1 MAVYDCLPDPPE
13 EDVAVPAKT
22 KKSEAVDQ
30 TLAKVVAHPLRIE
43 ALSILLERAASPK
56 ELGAALNTPVGNI
69 SYHVRE
75 LERIGMIE
83 LVEEK
88 ARRGAV
94 EHFYR
99 AIRRPLLSTGEWEEL
114 SPPER
119 EVISAWMMK
128 LMMADAVK
136 ALRAGTFDARAD
148 RHLSRT
154 EMLVDE
160 RGWKELV
167 EIQEGALRSVL
178 EVQARCLE
186 RLAEADDA
194 EAINTVTGLSCFE
207 LPRRSAPR

>member
-1 MAVYDCLPDPPE
+1 MT
-13 EDVAVPAKT
+13 AKT
-22 KKSEAVDQ
+22 KRREGVDQ
-30 TLAKVVAHPLRIE
+30 TLAQVVAHPLRIE
-43 ALSILLERAASPK
+43 ALSILSERAASPK

-99 AIRRPLLSTGEWEEL
+99 AIRRPRLSASEWEEL
-114 SPPER
+114 SPAER
-119 EVISAWMMK
+119 EVISAWVMK
-128 LMMADAVK
+128 LMMTDAVK
-136 ALRAGTFDARAD
+136 ALRAGTLDARGD

-154 EMLVDE
+154 EMQVDE

-167 EIQEGALRSVL
+167 EIQEKALRSVHS
-178 EVQARCLE
+178 VQARCAK
-186 RLAEADDA
+186 RLAGSGGAA
-194 EAINTVTGLSCFE
+194 TINTVTGLSCFE
-207 LPRRSAPR
+207 LPPRSASS

>member
-1 MAVYDCLPDPPE
+1 
-13 EDVAVPAKT
+13 VAVTAKT
-22 KKSEAVDQ
+22 KRREGVDQ

-43 ALSILLERAASPK
+43 ALSILSERAASPK

-99 AIRRPLLSTGEWEEL
+99 AIRRPTLDNGEWEGL
-114 SPPER
+114 SPAER
-119 EVISAWMMK
+119 EVISAWIVK
-128 LMMADAVK
+128 LMLTDAVK
-136 ALRAGTFDARAD
+136 ALRAGTIDSRGD

-154 EMLVDE
+154 EALIDE
-160 RGWKELV
+160 QGWEELI
-167 EIQEGALRSVL
+167 EIQEKALRSIL
-178 EVQARCLE
+178 ASQARCAK
-186 RLAEADDA
+186 RLAKAEEAGT
-194 EAINTVTGLSCFE
+194 INVVTGLSCFE
-207 LPRRSAPR
+207 LPPRSSSA